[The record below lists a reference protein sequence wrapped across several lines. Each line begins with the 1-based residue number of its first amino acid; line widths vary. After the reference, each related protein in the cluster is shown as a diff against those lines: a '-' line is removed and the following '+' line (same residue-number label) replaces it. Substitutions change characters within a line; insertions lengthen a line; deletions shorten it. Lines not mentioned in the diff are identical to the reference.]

1 MYTNKPATL
10 LLLAVTCGLVACSSQ
25 PNYKAKDTEQLLN
38 QHEQWQYRQQG
49 AEHVSY
55 LTDLVKIDGL
65 EPIIAQALA
74 NNPSYNQMHV
84 ALKLAYAQRQVTAAS
99 QWFSVDADF
108 NAQRSKDEGTQYSS
122 SLGVSWE
129 ADVWQKNADSVS
141 AQDMTIVS
149 SQADYQ
155 GARDTLV
162 ASVMRTYL
170 NIILRQNLLNIE
182 QQRLVVLQNNE
193 QSIIERYQF
202 GLGDLEALDTART
215 STASTRATIADYAEQ
230 IAQSKRAIEVLA
242 GVDTLD
248 DFSVSL
254 TMPEVLQPL
263 ANFPV
268 QDLSRRPDLQ
278 SAFYQIEAK
287 RYLVDVSYK
296 ALLPSITLSA
306 SLSDLAKT
314 PSQALLTSPVWSLLG
329 NLSAPLFQGGALR
342 AQVDIAKLNAE
353 QAFWNYQDILLT
365 AVNEVEDTLG
375 QEQSLNTQQE
385 QLKLALQSAQRSFS
399 NYQSKYQQGL
409 VDILDLLT
417 VQQTVYDLQAQLA
430 QLHYTLQT
438 NRIDLGLALGL
449 GVSS

>member
-1 MYTNKPATL
+1 M
-10 LLLAVTCGLVACSSQ
+10 LAFACGLTACSSQ
-25 PNYKAKDTEQLLN
+25 PSYKAKDTEQLLK
-38 QHEQWQYRQQG
+38 QHEQWQYTQQN
-49 AEHVSY
+49 ASDVSY
-55 LTDLVKIDGL
+55 LTDLVNVEGL
-65 EPIIAQALA
+65 APIIAQALA

-84 ALKLAYAQRQVTAAS
+84 ALKLAYAQRRVTAAS
-99 QWFSVDADF
+99 QWFSVDADL
-108 NAQRSKDEGTQYSS
+108 NGERSENDSTQYSS
-122 SLGVSWE
+122 SLAVSWE
-129 ADVWQKNADSVS
+129 ADVWQKNADSVA

-155 GARDTLV
+155 ATRDTLA

-170 NIILRQNLLNIE
+170 TIILRQNLLEIE
-182 QQRLVVLQNNE
+182 LQRLATLENNE

-230 IAQSKRAIEVLA
+230 IAQSKRALKLLV
-242 GVDTLD
+242 GVDSLNEL
-248 DFSVSL
+248 SVSS
-254 TMPEVLQPL
+254 TMPSVLQPL
-263 ANFPV
+263 AKFPV
-268 QDLSRRPDLQ
+268 QDLSRRPDLL

-287 RYLVDVSYK
+287 RYLVDVAYK
-296 ALLPSITLSA
+296 SLLPSITLSA
-306 SLSDLAKT
+306 SLSDVAAT
-314 PSQALLTSPVWSLLG
+314 PSQALLTSPVWTLLG

-353 QAFWNYQDILLT
+353 QAFWDYQDTLLT
-365 AVNEVEDTLG
+365 AVNEVEDALG
-375 QEQSLNTQQE
+375 QEQSLTSQQE
-385 QLKLALQSAQRSFS
+385 QIVLALQSAQRSFS

-430 QLHYTLQT
+430 EISYTLQT